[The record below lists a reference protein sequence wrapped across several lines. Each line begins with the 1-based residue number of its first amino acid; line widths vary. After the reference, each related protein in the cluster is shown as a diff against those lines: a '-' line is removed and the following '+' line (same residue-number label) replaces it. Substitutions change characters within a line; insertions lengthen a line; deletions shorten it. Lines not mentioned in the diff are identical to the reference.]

1 MPRRHRHRH
10 RTMKGGF
17 WDTLSSWGS
26 SISQGASSAWDKTK
40 NAASGLTGSTSST
53 YTPPATT
60 QPMTTST
67 FGGKHRRSRRHMR
80 GGFQDNTPTTGLAAH
95 AASFSGPTS
104 QPQTIV
110 GGRTRRRGRKG
121 GFLGE
126 VVNQAIV
133 PVAILGLQQNYR
145 RKKGGKTRRH
155 RKH

>member
-1 MPRRHRHRH
+1 MPRRHSHRK
-10 RTMKGGF
+10 MKGGF
-17 WDTLSSWGS
+17 WDSLT
-26 SISQGASSAWDKTK
+26 QGASDLWEKTK
-40 NAASGLTGSTSST
+40 KATSDTYNSVTGSTSSSSSYMPSST
-53 YTPPATT
+53 TP
-60 QPMTTST
+60 TST
-67 FGGKHRRSRRHMR
+67 SYGYMGGRRKRSRRHMR
-80 GGFQDNTPTTGLAAH
+80 GGFHDNTPTTGLAAH
-95 AASFSGPTS
+95 AASFSGQTA

-145 RKKGGKTRRH
+145 RKKGGKTRRY